1 MNDKTLK
8 RRTVEQP
15 QIQLFENEPKWSDM
29 WWGMPSF
36 DMGDA
41 RPLYRVTVNLY
52 SIDDLTRFGEVLG
65 ARVTT
70 KTDTLTFPPEDLAKP
85 SEWRYVDEP

>member
-1 MNDKTLK
+1 MDIGRLK
-8 RRTVEQP
+8 RRTRENQ
-15 QIQLFENEPKWSDM
+15 QDALFPNEPKWSDL

-41 RPLYRVTVNLY
+41 RPLYRVTVNFY